1 MDHYVQITEIS
12 KIEEHPNADRLEIAY
27 IGGWKTIVQ
36 KNKFNVGDDVVFF
49 PPDSILV
56 ESLHTHLGITN
67 YCAEIKNSENKRR
80 VRATRLRSITSYG
93 TIAPVESIA
102 EYFRKKQ
109 NNNTINELDIHS
121 WYAFDQEGFTTR
133 LLEVEHYEPPV
144 KISTGDNAKECQ
156 YFHTYTKIKHWRDYP
171 NVLKE
176 DDEIVITSKI
186 HGTLWMAGL
195 CEDDYQDFIL
205 MAGSH
210 HRRKKSG
217 EGLYWQPLQW
227 YPQIQDLL
235 EKIHLKTKKSVII
248 FGEIYGSGVQKMTY
262 GLQNGKKDLRVF
274 DISVDGVY
282 INYKEMLEYCQ
293 KFDIPVVPGLYIGK
307 YSAKI
312 VEDFTDGPVVICK
325 PEEVV
330 GKFKGREGVVI
341 KPIKERYSEEMQ
353 GRVILKSVSA
363 DYLALH

>member
-1 MDHYVQITEIS
+1 MDHCVQITKIDN
-12 KIEEHPNADRLEIAY
+12 IEEHPNADRLEIAY

-36 KNKFNVGDDVVFF
+36 KNKFNSGDNVVFF

-56 ESLHTHLGITN
+56 ESLHSHLGITN
-67 YCAEIKNSENKRR
+67 YCAQIKDSGNKRR

-93 TIAPVESIA
+93 TIAPVKSI
-102 EYFRKKQ
+102 EQYCKDNNKLWGKQ
-109 NNNTINELDIHS
+109 SVIKTLKFLFTEHKTVEENLTIV
-121 WYAFDQEGFTTR
+121 
-133 LLEVEHYEPPV
+133 LEVEHYEPPV
-144 KISTGDNAKECQ
+144 KISKGGNAKACQ
-156 YFHTYTKIKHWRDYP
+156 SFHTYTKIAHWRDYP
-171 NVLKE
+171 DVLKE

-186 HGTLWMAGL
+186 HGTSWRAGL
-195 CEDDYQDFIL
+195 CEDFIL

-210 HRRKKSG
+210 YRRKKSG

-235 EKIHLKTKKSVII
+235 EKIHQETKKSVVI

-262 GLQNGKKDLRVF
+262 GLKDGKKDLRVF

-282 INYKEMLEYCQ
+282 INYEEMLGYCQ
-293 KFDIPVVPGLYIGK
+293 KFDIPIVPSLYIGK
-307 YSAKI
+307 YSARI

-341 KPIKERYSEEMQ
+341 RPVKERYSEEMQ